1 VPTGATAAT
10 IGTGDAASRTGDFA
24 IMAAMHWEW
33 TLPSGLTWLFIAGC
47 AVVAW
52 LIGYGTGYRRGVND
66 AINGSSARKPDHQL
80 NED

>member
-1 VPTGATAAT
+1 
-10 IGTGDAASRTGDFA
+10 
-24 IMAAMHWEW
+24 MAAMHWEW

-47 AVVAW
+47 SVATW

-66 AINGSSARKPDHQL
+66 ALNGSSIRKPDHQL

>member
-1 VPTGATAAT
+1 
-10 IGTGDAASRTGDFA
+10 
-24 IMAAMHWEW
+24 MYWEW

-47 AVVAW
+47 SVAAW

-66 AINGSSARKPDHQL
+66 ALNGSSIRKPDQQL